1 MHRNPLTRA
10 KVPLRQRFQLRH
22 NGISGEGGYLL
33 TVECSIPRMRS
44 AGATASGTVRWSVLL
59 LTGRETVLTRLG
71 FGLEGSVR
79 QMLPVRYA
87 SPGLVAGAIL

>member
-1 MHRNPLTRA
+1 
-10 KVPLRQRFQLRH
+10 
-22 NGISGEGGYLL
+22 
-33 TVECSIPRMRS
+33 MRYI
-44 AGATASGTVRWSVLL
+44 APTPSGTVLWSVLL